1 MGHSHHYVNEIKKG
15 LAATPAIH
23 LRLLNNWLISSRGVF
38 LLVTLNYTFYT
49 FNYPIILHGKL
60 GLNHSGLNLV
70 LVEHRGGES
79 HRLVVVYELVV
90 QGLVT
95 NHTFFYSLFLKKGVH
110 ITALGSRSNK
120 VSLVVV
126 KS

>member
-1 MGHSHHYVNEIKKG
+1 MLHHSIRDERELSWVTSHLYVNEIKKG

-23 LRLLNNWLISSRGVF
+23 LRLLNNWLISGRGVF

-79 HRLVVVYELVV
+79 HRLVVVYELVYKV
-90 QGLVT
+90 WSLT
-95 NHTFFYSLFLKKGVH
+95 THFSIRFF
-110 ITALGSRSNK
+110 
-120 VSLVVV
+120 
-126 KS
+126 